1 MGWRSFSSLGS
12 KKVRKTFKRARKSLG
27 LTGHSKIGR
36 AFKKVQHLF
45 KSTNSASTANA
56 SDYAVTSS
64 GYTYSGK
71 TLSQLTGGV

>member
-12 KKVRKTFKRARKSLG
+12 RKVRKTLKRARSSLG
-27 LTGHSKIGR
+27 LTGHNKIGR
-36 AFKKVQHLF
+36 ALKKVQHLF
-45 KSTNSASTANA
+45 KSTNSASSVNA
-56 SDYAVTSS
+56 GDYAVTSN